1 MNQTQYAKHCGITQ
15 GRVSQLYRAGKLIM
29 VGKFIDAEKT
39 NEYLMSELDSRGN
52 PHTQR
57 IEPECRQR
65 YITQKT
71 KEAYWSAENKR
82 ITAQQRASE
91 LVETK
96 KVRQEALKQVQLL
109 REAILSMP
117 DNLSARLAA
126 ESDPIAVHTILTTAA
141 RDLLNNLAM
150 GRAV

>member
-1 MNQTQYAKHCGITQ
+1 MKVCLA
-15 GRVSQLYRAGKLIM
+15 GRISIPSIQ
-29 VGKFIDAEKT
+29 
-39 NEYLMSELDSRGN
+39 
-52 PHTQR
+52 Q
-57 IEPECRQR
+57 
-65 YITQKT
+65 
-71 KEAYWSAENKR
+71 YWSAENKR

-150 GRAV
+150 GGGVNPCGCANCRPCP